1 MIYFDYHATT
11 PVLPEVELAMQPYLQ
26 KHFGNPSSTHSFGAR
41 TQMAVQKARNSVARL
56 LKTTAEHIVFT
67 SGATE
72 SIHTALAGWTLA
84 QNKPCHIIT
93 STIEHK
99 ATYGACRLAEKFGAR
114 ISFVKT
120 QSDGSVLEDSILSL
134 IKKTEP
140 TLVSVIHGN
149 NEIGTV
155 QDVSNLA
162 NTLKSQSVFF
172 HVDAAQSVGKIPLD
186 LTQTPID
193 FLSLSGHKIYGPKGV
208 GALFVRNFSTIEPL
222 FSGGGQ
228 EMNLR
233 AGTHNV
239 PSLVGLGAACDWFL
253 KNGETETVRL
263 QKLQKLFFELLAP
276 LKNQLQIHGSLTS
289 RLPNNIHFSLLHRNL
304 SDLLPQ
310 FENVAFSSGSA
321 CSSSKSEETSH
332 VLKALGVDERIARNT
347 FRIGLGIH
355 STEKEIHDFCTQLIS
370 SLNTI

>member
-1 MIYFDYHATT
+1 MTYFDYHATT
-11 PVLPEVELAMQPYLQ
+11 PVLPDVEQAMQPYLQ
-26 KHFGNPSSTHSFGAR
+26 KHFGNPSSSHSFGAR
-41 TQMAVQKARNSVARL
+41 TLMAVQKARNSVARL
-56 LKTTAEHIVFT
+56 LKTNAEHIVFT

-72 SIHTALAGWTLA
+72 SIHTALAGWALA

-93 STIEHK
+93 SKIEHK

-114 ISFVKT
+114 ISWVDVQK
-120 QSDGSVLEDSILSL
+120 DGLVAEESILSL
-134 IKKTEP
+134 IKKDEP
-140 TLVSVIHGN
+140 TLVSLIHGN

-155 QDVSNLA
+155 QDISRLA
-162 NTLKSQSVFF
+162 RVLKSQSVFF
-172 HVDAAQSVGKIPLD
+172 HVDAAQSVGKIAID

-208 GALFVRNFSTIEPL
+208 GALFVRDFSAIEAL

-239 PSLVGLGAACDWFL
+239 PSIVGLGSACDWFL
-253 KNGETETVRL
+253 KNSETETARL
-263 QKLQKLFFELLAP
+263 RALQKLFFELLTP
-276 LKNQLQIHGSLTS
+276 LKNQIQIHGSLIS

-310 FENVAFSSGSA
+310 FETIAFSSGSA
-321 CSSSKSEETSH
+321 CSSSQTEETSH
-332 VLKALGVDERIARNT
+332 VLKAIGVDERIAHNT

-355 STEKEIHDFCTQLIS
+355 TTEKEIRDFCNQLTVA
-370 SLNTI
+370 LNTL